1 MKKQLTA
8 AQRKVCSLFFHKPD
22 ETAYLARLEELEAD
36 STAAMTVREEAL
48 PPLQEPPPQS
58 RVLYDGNRPMVRFV

>member
-8 AQRKVCSLFFHKPD
+8 AQRKVLSLFFHKPD

-36 STAAMTVREEAL
+36 STAAMTVREEPL
-48 PPLQEPPPQS
+48 PPLQESPPQS
-58 RVLYDGNRPMVRFV
+58 RVLFVNGRSFVSFK